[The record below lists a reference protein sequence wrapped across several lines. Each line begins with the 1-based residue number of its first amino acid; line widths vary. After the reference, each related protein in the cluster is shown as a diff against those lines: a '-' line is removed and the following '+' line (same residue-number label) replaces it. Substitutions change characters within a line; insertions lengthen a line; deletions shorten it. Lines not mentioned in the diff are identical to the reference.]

1 MLLPHNRAAT
11 GLRRIVLRAEAGAL
25 GWLARNTGAIA
36 LLDVVLRDGVCLELA
51 RTLKQRGVPFAV
63 YSGLPVSRDRPSE
76 LQDVPWLEKPVSREA
91 LAAILIRLASTTDE
105 VARDQTEG
113 VGPR

>member
-1 MLLPHNRAAT
+1 MPNPPRPPPLAPRFLSPSLPGGPRRQK
-11 GLRRIVLRAEAGAL
+11 GL
-25 GWLARNTGAIA
+25 
-36 LLDVVLRDGVCLELA
+36 
-51 RTLKQRGVPFAV
+51 
-63 YSGLPVSRDRPSE
+63 
-76 LQDVPWLEKPVSREA
+76 PWLEKPVSREE